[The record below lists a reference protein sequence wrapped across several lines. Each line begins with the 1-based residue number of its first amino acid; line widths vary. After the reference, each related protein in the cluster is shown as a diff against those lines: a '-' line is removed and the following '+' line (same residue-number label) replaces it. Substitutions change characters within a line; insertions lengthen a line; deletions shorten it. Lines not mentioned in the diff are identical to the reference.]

1 MCALAGAKR
10 VVLNDAWLPAV
21 QNVLLNL
28 EANRSLLGIEEIEYP
43 EKPAGMVG
51 NEPVLVGRA
60 SGRCAIE
67 VYHGDLTRLFERARP
82 AGLCLI
88 DHFPGQ
94 KTADSGEGLQL
105 LQRGSNSLEMKK
117 SRENE

>member
-1 MCALAGAKR
+1 

-51 NEPVLVGRA
+51 KAPKLLGRA
-60 SGRCAIE
+60 RGLCAIE

-82 AGLCLI
+82 GSLCLI
-88 DHFPGQ
+88 DQFPGQ
-94 KTADSGEGLQL
+94 DT
-105 LQRGSNSLEMKK
+105 RVLEKACGCCK
-117 SRENE
+117 EVVIV